1 MATIHAAPA
10 QDRPGPMDGTA
21 DLADDPTLITD
32 PVESAKAAGL
42 RYVSDTGPGIGRNR
56 AGKGWSFTGRDGK
69 PIKDKAEVARIK
81 AIGIPPAW
89 TDVWICPAA
98 NGHIQ
103 ATGRDAKGR
112 KQYRYHTRW
121 REVRDDTKYA
131 RMMAFGRALP
141 GIRERVEHDLRRQ
154 GIPREKVLATV
165 VRLLATTLIRVGNN
179 EYAKTNDSFG
189 LTTMQNEHVDIS
201 GAKVDF
207 HFRGKSGVEHAIHI
221 RDKRMATVVRRCQD
235 LPGQTLFQYLDDDGN
250 PHSIDSGD
258 VNAYLREVTGE
269 EFTAKDF
276 RTWAG
281 TVLAARALQEFGAVD
296 SEAEAKQNILR
307 AIEAVAARLGN
318 TRTICRKCYV
328 HPAVLDA
335 YTDGSMLEAA
345 KQRADDEL
353 AEDLSALPPEEAAV
367 LVLLQRRLTS
377 GTEAA

>member
-42 RYVSDTGPGIGRNR
+42 RYVSDTGPGIGRKR

-165 VRLLATTLIRVGNN
+165 VRLLAMTLIRVGND

-335 YTDGSMLEAA
+335 YSDGSMLGAA

-367 LVLLQRRLTS
+367 LVLLQRRLTA

>member
-42 RYVSDTGPGIGRNR
+42 RYVSDTGPGIGRKR

-89 TDVWICPAA
+89 TDVRICPAA

-165 VRLLATTLIRVGNN
+165 VRLLETTLIRVGND

-296 SEAEAKQNILR
+296 SEAQAKQNILR

-335 YTDGSMLEAA
+335 YSDGSMLGAA